1 MTGEIASDEMSGST
15 DELGTD
21 VLNDGSTR
29 EQNAPYRP
37 ERIDVGAGRVETAVD
52 ETDV

>member
-15 DELGTD
+15 GELGTD
-21 VLNDGSTR
+21 VLNDGTR
-29 EQNAPYRP
+29 EQIAPYRP